1 MISLLIVEDQA
12 VLRKGIV
19 KVFKDCG
26 YFVDD
31 VQDGETAVRMFNERI
46 YDVVV
51 TDLKLPNMSGMDVLK
66 HAKSLNPD
74 TEVLVMTAYGTI
86 ENAIEAMKIGAFDFL
101 QKPFGIEELEM
112 RVKKIIQNRGMEEG
126 DERPSP
132 KTDARFHFQEFI
144 GDSEQI
150 KEVLGTVQKVA
161 PSRSSVLITGETG
174 TGKELIAGL
183 IHYNSPRARNSF
195 IKVNCAALPENILE
209 SELFGHEK
217 GAFTGAINQ
226 RTGRFE
232 QAGDGSI
239 LLDEIADMS
248 PMIQAKILRV
258 LQEKQFERVGG
269 SRTIDVDV
277 RIIAATNKEIGEE
290 IEEGRFREDLYYRLN
305 VVSIHIPS
313 LRERR
318 DDILPLAD
326 YFMKRYNAE
335 MGREVT
341 EISREGRDALIY
353 HDWPGNV
360 RELEN
365 TMERAVLLCESDQLE
380 PDDLNL
386 HAAVGGRRE
395 STESPASELD
405 LKNLEKEAL
414 LEALRKTDF
423 VQKDAA
429 EILGISKRV
438 IHYKIKQF
446 GIKHPRWKKNK

>member
-1 MISLLIVEDQA
+1 MVSLLIVEDQA

-31 VQDGETAVRMFNERI
+31 TEDGETAVRMFNERI

-51 TDLKLPNMSGMDVLK
+51 TDLKLPNMSGMDVLL
-66 HAKSLNPD
+66 HVKSVNPD

-86 ENAIEAMKIGAFDFL
+86 ENAIEAMKFGAFDFL

-112 RVKKIIQNRGMEEG
+112 RINKVIQRRKLTEG
-126 DERPSP
+126 DDRPAP
-132 KTDARFHFQEFI
+132 KPAGKFYIQEFI
-144 GDSEQI
+144 GESDKI
-150 KEVLGTVQKVA
+150 KEVLNTVRKVA

-183 IHYNSPRARNSF
+183 IHYNSPRARSNF
-195 IKVNCAALPENILE
+195 VKVNCAALPENLLE

-232 QAGDGSI
+232 QAGGGSI

-248 PMIQAKILRV
+248 SMIQAKILRV

-277 RIIAATNKEIGEE
+277 RVIAATNKELSEE
-290 IEEGRFREDLYYRLN
+290 IEAERFREDLYYRLN
-305 VVSIHIPS
+305 VVGIHIPP

-318 DDILPLAD
+318 EDILPLSE
-326 YFMKRYNAE
+326 YFLKRYNKE
-335 MGREVT
+335 MDK
-341 EISREGRDALIY
+341 EIKGTSSDGQNALLY

-365 TMERAVLLCESDQLE
+365 TMERAVLLCENDQLKPE
-380 PDDLNL
+380 DLNL
-386 HAAVGGRRE
+386 HAVESGKREAVV
-395 STESPASELD
+395 SSPSGLD
-405 LKNLEKEAL
+405 LKHLEKEAL

-429 EILGISKRV
+429 EMLGISKRV
-438 IHYKIKQF
+438 IHYKIQQF
-446 GIKHPRWKKNK
+446 GIKHPKWKKNK